1 MTSRTTRKTT
11 NADKPKAPAAT
22 KGTMRGKATPAPDAA
37 APKTGKIG
45 SKPATTPEPA
55 ATKVPPG
62 KKAAAKPAAAPV
74 TRAAT
79 PSSSP
84 SAVPVAPTPAAAPA
98 PAAPRSP
105 ATTSASPARSEGG
118 ARAAVPA
125 GSAPGSLD
133 ATRRHQ
139 LICEIAYGLYVARGY
154 IGGRDLSD
162 WLQAEAEVDRMLAK
176 SAPERAGG
184 TD

>member
-11 NADKPKAPAAT
+11 SADKPKAPAAT
-22 KGTMRGKATPAPDAA
+22 KGTVRGKAPPAPDAA

-55 ATKVPPG
+55 ATTVPPG

-79 PSSSP
+79 PSPSP
-84 SAVPVAPTPAAAPA
+84 SAVPVAPAPA
-98 PAAPRSP
+98 PATPRSP
-105 ATTSASPARSEGG
+105 ATTSASPARPEGG

-176 SAPERAGG
+176 SAPEKAGG

>member
-11 NADKPKAPAAT
+11 GSDKPKAPAAT
-22 KGTMRGKATPAPDAA
+22 KVTGRGKAATAPTPDAVAA
-37 APKTGKIG
+37 APKTRTSSS
-45 SKPATTPEPA
+45 SKPAATPEPA
-55 ATKVPPG
+55 ATPVARAA
-62 KKAAAKPAAAPV
+62 KAAAKPAAK
-74 TRAAT
+74 
-79 PSSSP
+79 
-84 SAVPVAPTPAAAPA
+84 PAAAKN
-98 PAAPRSP
+98 
-105 ATTSASPARSEGG
+105 GI
-118 ARAAVPA
+118 
-125 GSAPGSLD
+125 D

-176 SAPERAGG
+176 ATPEKPGG